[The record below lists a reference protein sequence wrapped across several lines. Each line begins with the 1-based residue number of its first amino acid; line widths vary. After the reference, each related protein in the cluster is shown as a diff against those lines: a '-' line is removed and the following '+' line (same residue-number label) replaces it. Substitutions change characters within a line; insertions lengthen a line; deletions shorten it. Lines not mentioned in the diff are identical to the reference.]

1 MSAGSAWTIRA
12 GVEADIPSLLA
23 LWRRAGGV
31 ASGTDSEE
39 AIRRLLEQ
47 DPGSLQV
54 AEAGGDAIGSLIA
67 GWDGWRGS
75 FYRLAVDRRWRR
87 RGLATALVRA
97 GEDRLRSLG
106 AIRLTAVVS
115 GEEPPA
121 LAFWAAMGYDRQLDM
136 DRFIR
141 MLEG

>member
-1 MSAGSAWTIRA
+1 MSAGGTWTIRT

-23 LWRRAGGV
+23 LWKSAGGV
-31 ASGTDSEE
+31 ASGTDNEE
-39 AIRRLLEQ
+39 AMRCLLAQ
-47 DPGSLQV
+47 DPRSLLV
-54 AEAGGDAIGSLIA
+54 AEAGEEAIGSLIA

-75 FYRLAVDRRWRR
+75 FYRLAVDPGWRR
-87 RGLATALVRA
+87 RGIARALVQA